1 MAQTLRIK
9 TAGGLTKMSLSPRIK
24 RSDGYQTRR
33 EKKRISS
40 AAQKYI
46 NAKAQHSQLEFLLA
60 ANIRPGDWFLT
71 LTNDDQHLPDSWDG
85 ANKQMQYFCRKV
97 RDSHPKFLLTLDE
110 DPNDNFDG
118 IRKLNAL
125 DWLLQ

>member
-9 TAGGLTKMSLSPRIK
+9 TAGGLTKMSLSPRVK

-71 LTNDDQHLPDSWDG
+71 LTNDDRYLPDSWDG
-85 ANKQMQYFCRKV
+85 ANKQMQYF
-97 RDSHPKFLLTLDE
+97 
-110 DPNDNFDG
+110 
-118 IRKLNAL
+118 
-125 DWLLQ
+125 